1 MLNSYLAATQRLLQ
15 NPAAPISLYSTA
27 DLTTY
32 INTARGQLAGEGE
45 CIRAL
50 GTVNT
55 IYQQRNY
62 NFSAVTIGVTG
73 IAGAIHV
80 RSLRYAVGSG
90 YQWISPRGWEW
101 FEFYYLNTPVPD
113 SGAPTDWAQY
123 GQGSAPPP
131 SGSSGSGS
139 FYVNPLPDIVYALTA
154 DCVCFPSALATDA
167 DPELIPYLWTDAVP
181 YYAAYLALMSAQ
193 VNNRMAEAEKM
204 FGLYQ
209 TFVQRARQ
217 AANPSL
223 LRGLYQQSP
232 NLTQAN
238 QLGQGGR

>member
-15 NPAAPISLYSTA
+15 NPAAPSSLYSID

-32 INTARGQLAGEGE
+32 INSARGQLAGEGE
-45 CIRAL
+45 CIRAFATID
-50 GTVNT
+50 TVVA
-55 IYQQRNY
+55 QRNY
-62 NFSAVTIGVTG
+62 AFSDLVIGTTG

-90 YQWISPRGWEW
+90 FQWMSPRAWEW
-101 FEFYYLNTPVPD
+101 YEFYYLNMPVPN
-113 SGAPTDWAQY
+113 SGAPVDWAQY

-131 SGSSGSGS
+131 AGSSGSGS
-139 FYVNPLPDIVYALTA
+139 FYIDPLPDIIYTLTA
-154 DCVCFPSALATDA
+154 DCVCFPSALASDA

-181 YYAAYLALMSAQ
+181 YFAAYLALMSAQ
-193 VNNRMAEAEKM
+193 VNTRMAEAEKM

-217 AANPSL
+217 SANPSL
-223 LRGLYQQSP
+223 LRGIYQQSP
-232 NLTQAN
+232 NVTQAN
-238 QLGQGGR
+238 QLGTGGR